1 MDNCPFCKIIER
13 RLPADIIYE
22 NDRILVFRDINPA
35 APVHFLIVPKQ
46 HIPTLSDCHE
56 GHTAI
61 LGEMMAVVPRIAD
74 MQKIGV
80 VGSTPETRT
89 GGYRVI
95 INAGPDGRQEVYHLH
110 VHMIGGPRP
119 WKDNK

>member
-1 MDNCPFCKIIER
+1 MENCPFCKIVER

-56 GHTAI
+56 DHAAL
-61 LGEMMAVVPRIAD
+61 LGEMMAVIPRIAHQ
-74 MQKIGV
+74 QKIGV
-80 VGSTPETRT
+80 VGSTPETRN
-89 GGYRVI
+89 GG
-95 INAGPDGRQEVYHLH
+95 
-110 VHMIGGPRP
+110 
-119 WKDNK
+119 